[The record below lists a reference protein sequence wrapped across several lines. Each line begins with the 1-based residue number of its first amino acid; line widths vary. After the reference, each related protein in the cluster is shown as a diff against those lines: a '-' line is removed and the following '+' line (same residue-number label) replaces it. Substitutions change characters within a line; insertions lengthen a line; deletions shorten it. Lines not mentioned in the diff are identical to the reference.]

1 MGAPVTDASTV
12 GATSQIRRLF
22 LLVAIV
28 VCVDTMLYT
37 ALTPLL
43 PELAH
48 SKPRAGLLVA
58 GYAAG
63 ALLGGIPG
71 GIAVVRWGARPA
83 VLTGL
88 VTLGVASIGFG
99 LVDSFAALFLC
110 RLLQGI
116 ASGFTWAGAFAWL
129 VAAAPR
135 DRRGELIGAAMG
147 AAVIGA
153 LLGPAVGALASIAG
167 RGVVF
172 VGFAALALLLGI
184 WTTSVGHH
192 PDEHYEPTSNVQR
205 ALTNKLFAA
214 GLGLIG
220 LASLLSGVLS
230 TLSPLRLADAGWGA
244 TSIGTLWLVSAAFE
258 AALAPLIGRA
268 TDRRGLLLPVA
279 VGLVAST
286 ALAAVLALDLR
297 SAVYAVLI
305 VASST
310 AFGSLFTPAFVL
322 ISAGAEQA
330 GVAQAMAFGVMN
342 SAWAVGA
349 VIGPAGAGVLAAT
362 TSDRVPFIVVAAIC
376 AVVVVAAA
384 VRRD

>member
-1 MGAPVTDASTV
+1 
-12 GATSQIRRLF
+12 
-22 LLVAIV
+22 
-28 VCVDTMLYT
+28 
-37 ALTPLL
+37 
-43 PELAH
+43 
-48 SKPRAGLLVA
+48 
-58 GYAAG
+58 
-63 ALLGGIPG
+63 
-71 GIAVVRWGARPA
+71 
-83 VLTGL
+83 
-88 VTLGVASIGFG
+88 
-99 LVDSFAALFLC
+99 
-110 RLLQGI
+110 
-116 ASGFTWAGAFAWL
+116 
-129 VAAAPR
+129 
-135 DRRGELIGAAMG
+135 
-147 AAVIGA
+147 
-153 LLGPAVGALASIAG
+153 
-167 RGVVF
+167 
-172 VGFAALALLLGI
+172 
-184 WTTSVGHH
+184 
-192 PDEHYEPTSNVQR
+192 
-205 ALTNKLFAA
+205 
-214 GLGLIG
+214 
-220 LASLLSGVLS
+220 LS